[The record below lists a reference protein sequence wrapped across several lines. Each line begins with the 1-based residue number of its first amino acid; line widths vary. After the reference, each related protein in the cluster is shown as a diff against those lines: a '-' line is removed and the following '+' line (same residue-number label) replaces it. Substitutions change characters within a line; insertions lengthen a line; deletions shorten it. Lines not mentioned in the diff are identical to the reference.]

1 MKRQGFIQLDLKYLI
16 SGFSELNVDDWKR
29 NTEYEGYNKN
39 DITIRHFWKCV
50 REFNNE
56 NRTKLLLFAT
66 GSSQIPVTGF
76 KDLHGSG
83 RIQHF
88 KIKKLITSDIKNTL
102 PISHTW

>member
-1 MKRQGFIQLDLKYLI
+1 MKNIIKNQLINIFLKI
-16 SGFSELNVDDWKR
+16 KQ
-29 NTEYEGYNKN
+29 
-39 DITIRHFWKCV
+39 CV
-50 REFNNE
+50 REFSNE

-76 KDLHGSG
+76 KDLQGNG

-88 KIKKLITSDIKNTL
+88 KLKKVISSDIQNTL